1 MQRNYTRGITAKD
14 TQNFID
20 ALYDEDI
27 HVKRIESLANATL
40 GVISSG
46 SLAVNTI
53 GHGLA
58 LAKGRLIKHSIKQFD
73 RLLSNAGIEM
83 EEAFEHWV
91 PYMVGARS
99 RIHVAMDWTDF
110 DADDQSTLML
120 SLISK
125 HGRATPLLWLT
136 VEKKTLKNH
145 RNGYEYDV
153 LKRLYA
159 FLPEGVQVMIVADRG
174 FGDQKLYQF
183 LSEELK
189 FDYLI
194 RFRGNISVTSAEG
207 ETRTAAQWVGK
218 GGRPCTLRI
227 PFVTADRYPVGT
239 VVCVQDKDM
248 KETWCLATNTT
259 HAKTQDLKSLYGKRW
274 SIEPGFRDTKD
285 LRFGMGM
292 STARVSTPERRDRL
306 WLLNAFA
313 VTLLTLL
320 GAAGEALGYDRHLKS
335 NTSKRRTHSLFRQ
348 GSMLYDLMVTMPDER
363 LRPLIERFDA
373 MLRELPVFERVY
385 GVV

>member
-1 MQRNYTRGITAKD
+1 VQ
-14 TQNFID
+14 
-20 ALYDEDI
+20 E
-27 HVKRIESLANATL
+27 H
-40 GVISSG
+40 
-46 SLAVNTI
+46 
-53 GHGLA
+53 
-58 LAKGRLIKHSIKQFD
+58 RL
-73 RLLSNAGIEM
+73 
-83 EEAFEHWV
+83 
-91 PYMVGARS
+91 
-99 RIHVAMDWTDF
+99 
-110 DADDQSTLML
+110 
-120 SLISK
+120 
-125 HGRATPLLWLT
+125 
-136 VEKKTLKNH
+136 
-145 RNGYEYDV
+145 
-153 LKRLYA
+153 
-159 FLPEGVQVMIVADRG
+159 
-174 FGDQKLYQF
+174 
-183 LSEELK
+183 
-189 FDYLI
+189 

-218 GGRPCTLRI
+218 GGRPCTLRN